1 MLSLNPPQY
10 AEFSLGVGKEIFEV
24 GENFFVLLLFRVE
37 GAPHQ
42 GASKLEATVEYA
54 AQIKGAAAAAP
65 HGVLV
70 AAELTH
76 DLTLDA
82 AEHAAVQVLEELV
95 QVDAGLLILLGI
107 WRLSGTVSKV

>member
-24 GENFFVLLLFRVE
+24 GENFLILLLLRVE

-42 GASKLEATVEYA
+42 GASKLEAAVEYA
-54 AQIKGAAAAAP
+54 AQIKGTTAAA

-82 AEHAAVQVLEELV
+82 AEHAAIQVLEELV

>member
-1 MLSLNPPQY
+1 MLSLNLPQY

-24 GENFFVLLLFRVE
+24 GENFLILLLLRVE

-54 AQIKGAAAAAP
+54 AQIKGTAAAP

-95 QVDAGLLILLGI
+95 QVEAGLLILLGI